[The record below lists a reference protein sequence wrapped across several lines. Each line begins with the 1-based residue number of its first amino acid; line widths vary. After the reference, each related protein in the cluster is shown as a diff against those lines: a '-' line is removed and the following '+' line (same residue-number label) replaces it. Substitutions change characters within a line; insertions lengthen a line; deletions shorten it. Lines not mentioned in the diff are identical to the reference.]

1 MINQPDTHNLLTEA
15 RRVLQESLAPQL
27 DGSLRYEALMIGN
40 ALGMAVRELEQQQS
54 GEYEKANA
62 ALSSFLER
70 QSLSSAP
77 GDEED
82 TLAKAIRER
91 RLSADD
97 TALQEVLRAIT
108 EARLRINN
116 PAYLDKVR

>member
-15 RRVLQESLAPQL
+15 RRVLQESLVPQL

-70 QSLSSAP
+70 QSLASAP
-77 GDEED
+77 GHEED
-82 TLAKAIRER
+82 TLAQAIRER
-91 RLSADD
+91 RLSVDD

-116 PAYLDKVR
+116 PAYLDKGR